1 MEILSKAQR
10 NALFKAVSITGLP
23 VDDFSYENIPPVDHT
38 GWRGSVRITH
48 KPTDSLFIIV
58 PELGSTSSFAY
69 NSRLGDDPM
78 VASTRGMV
86 FSELYAEACRWG
98 TGLASWIEWPDLW
111 KKVSASAAIPG
122 ELTANSDNTPFSAS
136 EQTAISDQ
144 LKAIAEAVKK
154 DYDLTAE
161 QSAKLDEKFEEAEK
175 ASRRMG
181 RKDWG
186 LLFGGAVFS
195 LILTDVI
202 TPGVAG
208 HILMMIEHGLG
219 YLFGGPPVG
228 GTLATRK
235 G

>member
-1 MEILSKAQR
+1 MKFQTLLGE
-10 NALFKAVSITGLP
+10 
-23 VDDFSYENIPPVDHT
+23 
-38 GWRGSVRITH
+38 VR
-48 KPTDSLFIIV
+48 
-58 PELGSTSSFAY
+58 
-69 NSRLGDDPM
+69 
-78 VASTRGMV
+78 
-86 FSELYAEACRWG
+86 RWG
-98 TGLASWIEWPDLW
+98 NDVAEWIATPDLW
-111 KKVSASAAIPG
+111 ESMADASSIPG
-122 ELTANSDNTPFSAS
+122 ELSPESDNTAFTAE
-136 EQTAISDQ
+136 EQKAISGQ

-219 YLFGGPPVG
+219 HLFCGSPVG
-228 GTLATRK
+228 GVLSASEGLSPYNQIGGRFPSATMNIRRITQLRR
-235 G
+235 